1 MKHVTLKSPS
11 SQKTKKTRLFKRM
24 YASIAITG
32 AVVGGIILFSPKSII
47 ANIERLEIYSTS
59 IYYEVYTVD
68 EDNVLIQDSLVLILE
83 SEFDEIIIPL
93 ETGLQV
99 GTISNLQPNTTYTL
113 KIIANEGFG
122 NKTLLTRTFTTSELT
137 QVSLIW
143 RHKYV
148 W

>member
-11 SQKTKKTRLFKRM
+11 SQKPKKTRLFKRM

-32 AVVGGIILFSPKSII
+32 AVVGGIILFSPKSVI
-47 ANIERLEIYSTS
+47 ANIERLEIYSSS

-99 GTISNLQPNTTYTL
+99 GTISNLQPNTAYTL

-122 NKTLLTRTFTTSELT
+122 NKTLLTRTFTTRELT

-143 RHKYV
+143 RRKYV